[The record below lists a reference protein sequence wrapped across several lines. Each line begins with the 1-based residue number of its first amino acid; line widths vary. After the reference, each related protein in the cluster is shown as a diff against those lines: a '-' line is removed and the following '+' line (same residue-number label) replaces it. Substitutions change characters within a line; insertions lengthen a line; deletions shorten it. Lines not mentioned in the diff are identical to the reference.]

1 MPVPDNGYVL
11 ASSIGGDGILCNTD
25 KGDCCKSPNGFVQ
38 GHWYNTEGKIVGD
51 YNQEYDKHSNGQFF
65 ARNREKGIVRLY
77 RIGNPSERGL
87 FHCEIPNASGN
98 TEIRYVNIG
107 ECFHINPH
115 GLWYRN
121 LLLFS

>member
-1 MPVPDNGYVL
+1 MLLNIANPSKDMSYFRSVPVP
-11 ASSIGGDGILCNTD
+11 
-25 KGDCCKSPNGFVQ
+25 Q
-38 GHWYNTEGKIVGD
+38 W
-51 YNQEYDKHSNGQFF
+51 
-65 ARNREKGIVRLY
+65 IVRLY
-77 RIGNPSERGL
+77 RNGNPSERGL
-87 FHCEIPNASGN
+87 FHCEIPNASSN